1 MEFAENSSKAL
12 QALEKQEHE
21 KQQNKVGDQFKE
33 NLKRKKGD
41 LKRLYISIIMSV

>member
-21 KQQNKVGDQFKE
+21 KQQNKVDI
-33 NLKRKKGD
+33 KKGI
-41 LKRLYISIIMSV
+41 LKNHNG